1 MLSPAHARIFYVQNA
16 GPLTKLVS
24 ALSDDPEKLAQL
36 RLDMEALASDYFVDN
51 VLHQDFLMT
60 RGTRVLSP

>member
-1 MLSPAHARIFYVQNA
+1 
-16 GPLTKLVS
+16 
-24 ALSDDPEKLAQL
+24 
-36 RLDMEALASDYFVDN
+36 MEALASDYFVDN

>member
-1 MLSPAHARIFYVQNA
+1 AHARIFYEQNA

-24 ALSDDPEKLAQL
+24 VLSDDPDKLAQL
-36 RLDMEALASDYFVDN
+36 RLDMEALVSDYFVDN

-60 RGTRVLSP
+60 RGTRIHSA

>member
-1 MLSPAHARIFYVQNA
+1 MFYEQNA
-16 GPLTKLVS
+16 GPLTKLVET
-24 ALSDDPEKLAQL
+24 LSDDPDKLAQL

-60 RGTRVLSP
+60 RGTRIVSS